1 MSNWFNTIE
10 GVECFSSLL
19 YNGDKSALETVTDLG
34 WAGLASAMGS
44 LLMQQVIQQSESA
57 YSIFF
62 VTQVLRHMV
71 DLQFATSDL
80 VALEAF
86 LSCVIVQRHTLLTPV
101 TVDALIRLL
110 CAAVMR
116 GFCDALELQ
125 RFPLKVSAALMLKD
139 SNYMEEHVSL
149 SCSILITLID
159 EIENLE
165 DTVRGLVT
173 HKRVNICFRNESLLP
188 LFRAVS
194 HCIKHLHPMHEKA
207 NYTAVTLLGKILLF
221 DFNSSCNETI
231 EDTMTREFPQE
242 WANDIVDQ
250 QLMLRLWELYTVPTG
265 DPRFFEALLYTLIP
279 LVSIKS
285 SLYPSQQV
293 QSNWLGLILSATL
306 SIMESRIH
314 LEEAPV
320 LREFCRLL
328 NRIKPNFTIDE
339 MRKSSCYERW
349 IRTISEFTKLCFQN
363 WCYARQTFLSL
374 TSIWAKLVG
383 SQSYCKD
390 GQTFFE
396 ELAPEVCI
404 SYIMSN
410 KEQAVRFAT
419 KGETVS
425 FDDYILDSDAETISL
440 EFDFA
445 SQLLRFCG
453 EKVEK
458 YFLQEINSL
467 LSLLKVPE
475 SLPVLEITCACEC
488 LAWNIT
494 FASSWLNSYRFSRS
508 GRVLDSTVLISCFD
522 VVRQSS
528 KDSFTNS
535 VSTATRRHFHKSLLM
550 FLRTAWHILLL
561 EKLEDAKKLRECLRN
576 YFSLTN
582 QDVLGRIILGII
594 VDEVMDCVLT
604 CTDDTVIEALDLLS
618 EMAQS
623 PSTAVILKTLP
634 QFNSSLVLNMEIPGT
649 PKGVVA
655 FHRVR
660 YRLSR
665 IEAQVY
671 FLGSTLEYLLAE
683 FLPPLLEELKKLLM
697 SGIVAGDPRCDLLT
711 NIICSWRGIFR
722 SCVGQ
727 TEYKIFLKNIFSS
740 LPLLTEQLQRHF
752 GTTCGVQLLRL
763 INEIT
768 ENRYRRINF
777 GPNGV
782 EGYSL
787 FRYVSDSS
795 VMAGN
800 MIEKALE
807 CGDSILEEWGI
818 KCLRIMLRTGRN
830 ILTGGYCNLGVL
842 RLYEGKTLML
852 CLTVLWRCMLYVN
865 RNRLCQFEKLA
876 RAYLMLTGELLRDL
890 YLWFL
895 SVVPVADILSTVQ
908 LLEFS
913 LGYYVSNNTSLAS
926 LSCEA
931 LGAFTG
937 TLCHTGEED
946 TVYSER
952 ICNNLLQ
959 TDPALFS
966 RLTRLTVDVIVSR
979 RCSSSMTEVLL
990 RNLIILDK
998 SSFLDLAGKFAGF
1011 ASANGKDAEVRAVF
1025 ELLGSSAFE
1034 SIRKKNSTL
1043 FAKEF
1048 QHFSTVV
1055 TGCLR

>member
-1 MSNWFNTIE
+1 MSNWFDSIE
-10 GVECFSSLL
+10 GVECFSTLL

-34 WAGLASAMGS
+34 WPGLASAMGS
-44 LLMQQVIQQSESA
+44 LLMQQVLQQSESA

-62 VTQVLRHMV
+62 VTQVLRHLV
-71 DLQFATSDL
+71 DSQFTTSDL

-101 TVDALIRLL
+101 CVDALIRLL
-110 CAAVMR
+110 CTAVIR
-116 GFCDALELQ
+116 GFCDAPELQ
-125 RFPLKVSAALMLKD
+125 NFPHKVLAALMLKD
-139 SNYMEEHVSL
+139 NRYSEEHVSL

-159 EIENLE
+159 EIENME

-173 HKRVNICFRNESLLP
+173 HKRVNVCFRNESLLP
-188 LFRAVS
+188 MFRAVS
-194 HCIKHLHPMHEKA
+194 HCIKHLHCMHEKA
-207 NYTAVTLLGKILLF
+207 NYSAVTLLGRVLLF
-221 DFNSSCNETI
+221 DFNSSCSETV
-231 EDTMTREFPQE
+231 EDMMTREFPQE
-242 WANDIVDQ
+242 WANDLIDQ
-250 QLMLRLWELYTVPTG
+250 QLMMRLWELYTAPTG
-265 DPRFFEALLYTLIP
+265 DSRFFAALLDALTP

-285 SLYPSQQV
+285 TLYPSQQV

-349 IRTISEFTKLCFQN
+349 IRTTCEFTKLCFQN
-363 WCYARQTFLSL
+363 WCYARQAFLSL

-410 KEQAVRFAT
+410 KDQAVRFAT
-419 KGETVS
+419 QRETVS
-425 FDDYILDSDAETISL
+425 FDDYILDADAETISL

-453 EKVEK
+453 EKVEN
-458 YFLQEINSL
+458 YFLQELQSL
-467 LSLLKVPE
+467 LSLIKTKE
-475 SLPVLEITCACEC
+475 SLSDLQISCTCEC

-494 FASSWLNSYRFSRS
+494 FASSWLNAYRFSRS
-508 GRVLDSTVLISCFD
+508 GRVLDSSILISCFD
-522 VVRQSS
+522 VVRESS
-528 KDSFTNS
+528 QASFTHS
-535 VSTATRRHFHKSLLM
+535 VSIATRRHFHKSLLI

-561 EKLEDAKKLRECLRN
+561 DRLDDAKKLREQLRD

-582 QDVLGRIILGII
+582 QDVLGRIILGIV
-594 VDEVMDCVLT
+594 VDEVMDCVRT
-604 CTDDTVIEALDLLS
+604 CADDTVIEALDLLS

-634 QFNSSLVLNMEIPGT
+634 QFNTNLVLNMERPQNL
-649 PKGVVA
+649 KGVVA

-665 IEAQVY
+665 IEAQVH
-671 FLGSTLEYLLAE
+671 FLGSTLEYLSTE
-683 FLPPLLEELKKLLM
+683 FLPPLLEELKKWLM
-697 SGIVAGDPRCDLLT
+697 AGIMAGDPRCDMLT
-711 NIICSWRGIFR
+711 NIVCSWRGVFR

-727 TEYKIFLKNIFSS
+727 TEYKMFLKNVFSG
-740 LPLLTEQLQRHF
+740 LPLITEQLQRHF
-752 GTTCGVQLLRL
+752 GTTCGLQLLRL

-787 FRYVSDSS
+787 FRYVSDSLG
-795 VMAGN
+795 MAVN
-800 MIEKALE
+800 MVEKALE
-807 CGDSILEEWGI
+807 SGDSSLEEWGI
-818 KCLRIMLRTGRN
+818 KCLRIVLRTGRN

-842 RLYEGKTLML
+842 RLYEEKTLML
-852 CLTVLWRCMLYVN
+852 CLTALWRSMLLVN

-876 RAYLMLTGELLRDL
+876 QAYLMLAGELLRDL

-895 SVVPVADILSTVQ
+895 SVVPVNNILSTIQ

-913 LGYYVSNNTSLAS
+913 LGYHVSNKTSLAS

-937 TLCHTGEED
+937 TLCQIGEED
-946 TVYSER
+946 TVHSER
-952 ICNNLLQ
+952 ICSNLLQ
-959 TDPALFS
+959 ADPALFS
-966 RLTRLTVDVIVSR
+966 RLIRLTIDVIVSR
-979 RCSSSMTEVLL
+979 KCSSSTTEFLL
-990 RNLIILDK
+990 RNLIVLDK
-998 SSFLDLAGKFAGF
+998 NSFVDLASKFAGF
-1011 ASANGKDAEVRAVF
+1011 AITNDKDAEVRAVF

-1034 SIRKKNSTL
+1034 SIRKNNNTL

-1055 TGCLR
+1055 TSCLR